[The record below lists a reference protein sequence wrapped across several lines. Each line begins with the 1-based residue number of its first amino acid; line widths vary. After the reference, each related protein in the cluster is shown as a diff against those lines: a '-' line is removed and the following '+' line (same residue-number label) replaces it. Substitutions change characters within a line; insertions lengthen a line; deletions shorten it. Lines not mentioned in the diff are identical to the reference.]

1 MTGNVDQVRLH
12 IQQGT
17 DLDKADVSQSTPLGI
32 AVEMARTDII
42 KMLVD
47 AGAKVMRSSR
57 GMLPIHS
64 AALRGQL
71 DTVKLF
77 IAKGAPVDA
86 TDQHGLTPLY
96 HAVENDRYEVAEYL
110 IGAGADVNARGRGGQ
125 TPMSIA
131 RRRRLTDMADLLSQ
145 HGAQEPVSALDR
157 GPYGSRGL
165 QVPTRPGATDA
176 FGADMGSAG
185 PGGAPLLGDPNEIRA
200 RLATFPGL
208 PQALAGLDANSASE
222 QRNWRQRRMDNRTM
236 LIRSV
241 EKQFDEEM
249 TFVKGVAQAEKATN
263 TIAAIDGLVAERK
276 TRYAAI
282 SDELREER
290 RAAILAE
297 RATMSRTRSSGRS
310 RGRGAD
316 MMADNGASDPY
327 GDPRAMSAPRTR
339 APRDVNEP
347 ALDPVTESQIQA
359 WLSVDPL
366 DKRGLLATVNELDL
380 TEYDVLRQ
388 TATAEEC
395 EQDRSSDRRPH
406 ARTPGPPDGHQHEDD
421 RRRGATSAPRG
432 APCRHEHGPR
442 RDARSRRSPAHVP
455 GRHRHHVATRSTLL
469 SHVTHPP
476 GTPAP
481 FARFGSTM
489 SCVFRA
495 RRSRVFTDLSRMV
508 VPLFSFRRPLKL
520 AAAWHGSCLAG
531 LISLH

>member
-1 MTGNVDQVRLH
+1 MNRFATFTAVVLVCTLLGPVTFAAQAEAPTLSIHRAVMTGNVDQVRLH

-17 DLDKADVSQSTPLGI
+17 DLDKPDVSQSTPLGI

-47 AGAKVMRSSR
+47 ARANVMRSSR

-86 TDQHGLTPLY
+86 TDQLGMTPLC

-110 IGAGADVNARGRGGQ
+110 IGAGADVNARARGGQ

-165 QVPTRPGATDA
+165 QVPTQPGATDA

-282 SDELREER
+282 TDELREER

-388 TATAEEC
+388 TATGEEASKTAAAI
-395 EQDRSSDRRPH
+395 EGLMLAHQDRLTAINTKMIEEEERLQRLEERR
-406 ARTPGPPDGHQHEDD
+406 AGMNMAPGGTRGRGGRQPTSPGDTGTTS
-421 RRRGATSAPRG
+421 RRG
-432 APCRHEHGPR
+432 R
-442 RDARSRRSPAHVP
+442 RY
-455 GRHRHHVATRSTLL
+455 
-469 SHVTHPP
+469 
-476 GTPAP
+476 
-481 FARFGSTM
+481 
-489 SCVFRA
+489 
-495 RRSRVFTDLSRMV
+495 
-508 VPLFSFRRPLKL
+508 
-520 AAAWHGSCLAG
+520 
-531 LISLH
+531 